1 MRRFSL
7 FLFSILSLSAVAQVS
22 VDNFESGNRGW
33 SAVSSMGYVGVHE
46 NEYKSG
52 LNLSDYVLFTQR
64 AVGDDNWAGAIL
76 NPCAHSGYKYLHAYM
91 YRNNAGVPNLKVSD
105 TNAKDLLPVNE
116 IIPNQWQDV
125 VFDISEYEQSGIEFI
140 MFMVD
145 RSDVSELAWM
155 LIDEIELSNESA
167 PRTKVVGNSE
177 PPITEPD
184 GEYHLVWSD
193 EFSGTA
199 LDRNIWNI
207 EVNGDGGGNNELQY
221 YCEKAVS
228 LQDGNLVLTATR
240 EEYNGKH
247 FTSGRINSM
256 HHVYFT
262 HGKVEASIKLPQT
275 ANGLWPA
282 FWMMGNDFSQV
293 GWPRCGEIDI
303 VEMGNANGIKAGT
316 QDRYFNG
323 ACHWGFYRNG
333 GYPNYAR
340 SNTWNYSLQDGNYHT
355 FTCIWD
361 DEKVE
366 MYVDMDKY
374 PNREPYY
381 AMGLA
386 DYDDDWATGKYFH
399 KPFFIIFDL
408 AIGGNFT
415 GIHDVSK
422 ITALAGG
429 SRAMFVD
436 WVRVYQRG
444 DASETFVGDA
454 PNYDNTDLEIV
465 DADSDI
471 LRVEYFD
478 LQGRQVG
485 ANTDG
490 LVVKRVIYSDGNIRV
505 QKILR

>member
-1 MRRFSL
+1 MKQTITLL
-7 FLFSILSLSAVAQVS
+7 FLLLCISVQAQIT
-22 VDNFESGNRGW
+22 VDNFEQGNRGW
-33 SAVSSMGYVGVHE
+33 STVSRMGYTNVHE
-46 NEYKSG
+46 NEYKTG
-52 LNLSDYVLFTQR
+52 INLSNYVLFTQH
-64 AVGDDNWAGAIL
+64 AAGDDNWAGAIL
-76 NPCAHSGYKYLHAYM
+76 SPYAQSGYKYLHAYM
-91 YRNNAGVPNLKVSD
+91 YRNNANKPNLKVSD
-105 TNAKDLLPVNE
+105 TNAKDLEPVNP
-116 IIPNQWQDV
+116 IVAGQWQDV
-125 VFDISEYEQSGIEFI
+125 VFDISDYEKSGIEFI

-145 RSDVSELAWM
+145 RTDVTELAWM
-155 LIDEIELSNESA
+155 LIDEILLSNDPQ
-167 PRTKVVGNSE
+167 PRTDIIGGN
-177 PPITEPD
+177 TEPVTPPD
-184 GEYHLVWSD
+184 GDYHIVWED

-228 LQDGNLVLTATR
+228 LQDGNLLLTATR

-262 HGKVEASIKLPQT
+262 HGKIEASIKLPKT

-282 FWMMGNDFSQV
+282 FWMMGNDYSEV

-303 VEMGNANGIKAGT
+303 LEMGNANGISAGT

-333 GYPNYAR
+333 GYPNYAKA
-340 SNTWNYSLQDGNYHT
+340 STWDYSLQDGNYHT
-355 FTCIWD
+355 FTCIWN

-381 AMGLA
+381 SMGLA
-386 DYDDDWATGKYFH
+386 DSDDDWATGKYFH
-399 KPFFIIFDL
+399 KPFFILFNL

-415 GIHDVSK
+415 GIHDASK
-422 ITALAGG
+422 ITALANGPQ
-429 SRAMFVD
+429 AMYVD

-444 DASETFVGDA
+444 DASETFVGQAPDYTNTALESLDA
-454 PNYDNTDLEIV
+454 NTSIV
-465 DADSDI
+465 
-471 LRVEYFD
+471 RVEYFD

-485 ANTDG
+485 QDAEG
-490 LVVKRVIYSDGNIRV
+490 LVIKRVLYSDGNIRV